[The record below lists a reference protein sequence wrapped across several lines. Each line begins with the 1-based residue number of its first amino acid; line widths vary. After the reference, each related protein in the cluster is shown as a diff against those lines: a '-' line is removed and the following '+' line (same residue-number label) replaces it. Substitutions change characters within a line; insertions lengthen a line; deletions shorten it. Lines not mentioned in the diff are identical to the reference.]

1 MVHTSSILFFQMSI
15 TEPLKMSIILRRYFV
30 RKATFIASLAAL
42 VWISVLAVQPVH
54 VPIQDFSKG
63 HIPHHTQALTGVKGQ
78 TIAVPSNLLSRID
91 IWMRTR
97 VNPGETTQVT
107 FQLKHG
113 IDRKGTIASGI
124 VVFSRT
130 DRAWHVRLTFDPSLV
145 SQGDTVYLRM
155 ESILPSP
162 NASLD
167 YAYVPGDL
175 YAPGELLDLDRLEV
189 PGQDLRFKLY
199 REPRLPKPL
208 AWLEAAVAPAV
219 AAAQKAH
226 GPPAWLIGSLMAIVG
241 GLIVSFVVIGS
252 ILTAHTFPGRIRLE
266 ATAALIM
273 VEAAVALAM
282 VAGTEAPIGKLWV
295 HLA

>member
-1 MVHTSSILFFQMSI
+1 MI
-15 TEPLKMSIILRRYFV
+15 TILRRDFG
-30 RKATFIASLAAL
+30 RKATVIAALAAL

-54 VPIQDFSKG
+54 VPIQDFAKG
-63 HIPHHTQALTGVKGQ
+63 HIPHYTQALSGVKGQ

-97 VNPGETTQVT
+97 VDPGETTQVT

-113 IDRKGTIASGI
+113 IDRTGTLASGI
-124 VVFSRT
+124 VVFNRT
-130 DRAWHVRLTFDPSLV
+130 ADEWHVRLTFDPSLV
-145 SQGDTVYLRM
+145 SQGDSIYLRM
-155 ESILPSP
+155 ESILASPS
-162 NASLD
+162 ASLD
-167 YAYVPGDL
+167 YAYVRGNL
-175 YAPGELLDLDRLEV
+175 YAPGEMLDLDRVEV

-199 REPRLPKPL
+199 REPRLPKPF
-208 AWLEAAVAPAV
+208 AWLEASIAPAI

-226 GPPAWLIGSLMAIVG
+226 GPSAWLIGSLMAIVG

-252 ILTAHTFPGRIRLE
+252 ILAAHTFPGRIRLE

-273 VEAAVALAM
+273 VEAAVALAL

-295 HLA
+295 HLG